1 MKAVRAILNVPCTDT
16 GISASSPTTG
26 KTNISARHSL
36 NSLVTNDVLHV
47 VLQKEIG
54 GVSPTR
60 DRKKRYKVGTS
71 FLLSFGTLMRTKT
84 DA

>member
-36 NSLVTNDVLHV
+36 NSSVTNDVLHV
-47 VLQKEIG
+47 VLQKESG
-54 GVSPTR
+54 GVSPH
-60 DRKKRYKVGTS
+60 KRHKE
-71 FLLSFGTLMRTKT
+71 KI
-84 DA
+84 